1 MVNTRSASISDFE
14 SILDSKL
21 TALKDE
27 LPLKESIEELRELIL
42 EQGRLVKEQGE
53 TISKLQTEI
62 SSKEDRIVE
71 LESHVAILQ
80 NTVKLLKCNTES
92 NEQYQRRLCLRII
105 GIPPAINDEN
115 EDGDKCLEK
124 VKEVL
129 TELNVE
135 IPDSC
140 IDRAHRIG
148 KPFKN
153 KVGKICHCMIVKFTT
168 WRHRTKVYKARK
180 SVDNYTISPDLT
192 KHRFDLLKSARN
204 NLDKEGKN
212 GRVAFMFADVNCRLM
227 AKTSEGRFLS
237 FETLD
242 ELKSY
247 C

>member
-1 MVNTRSASISDFE
+1 MNTRSASISDFE

-27 LPLKESIEELRELIL
+27 LPSKESIEELRELIL

-124 VKEVL
+124 VKEVF
-129 TELNVE
+129 N
-135 IPDSC
+135 
-140 IDRAHRIG
+140 
-148 KPFKN
+148 
-153 KVGKICHCMIVKFTT
+153 
-168 WRHRTKVYKARK
+168 
-180 SVDNYTISPDLT
+180 
-192 KHRFDLLKSARN
+192 
-204 NLDKEGKN
+204 
-212 GRVAFMFADVNCRLM
+212 
-227 AKTSEGRFLS
+227 
-237 FETLD
+237 
-242 ELKSY
+242 
-247 C
+247 